1 MKAASGLADKGK
13 KKVDHMVDVL
23 SGNYAKKVDTD
34 YNRYEEDFYNRVNRS
49 LGAGSAADRKWQ
61 AYVNGDTEAYNRAQA
76 TLDRNSEITDKDLEG
91 MERARSKQRSD
102 DYQLS
107 KSINNTKRAIS
118 DAASKLKG
126 SASSAVSSAQSKAN
140 AALKDA
146 QALAADV
153 RELAAENVRYYTN
166 KDYRNLSNAADSL
179 GRQLDSLDDSIA
191 EASKYPEA
199 ATVVRTLQQQRWMI
213 SQQLNQ
219 AEQQLDNMRNKK

>member
-1 MKAASGLADKGK
+1 
-13 KKVDHMVDVL
+13 MVDVL

-107 KSINNTKRAIS
+107 KSINNTKRAVS

-126 SASSAVSSAQSKAN
+126 SASSVVSSAQSKAN

-213 SQQLNQ
+213 AQQLNQ